1 MKTKYEIII
10 YWSEDDNTF
19 IAEVPELPGCMADG
33 ETYIQAIGNVQ
44 IVIDEWIETAKNI
57 NRPIPKPKGKL
68 MYA

>member
-19 IAEVPELPGCMADG
+19 IAEVPELPGCMSDG

-57 NRPIPKPKGKL
+57 NRPIPEPKGKL